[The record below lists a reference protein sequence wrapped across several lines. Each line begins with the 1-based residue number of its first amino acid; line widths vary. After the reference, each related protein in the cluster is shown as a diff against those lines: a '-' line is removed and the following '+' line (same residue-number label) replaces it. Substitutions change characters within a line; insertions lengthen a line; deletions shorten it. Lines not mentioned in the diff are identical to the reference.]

1 MADDHLLENHL
12 QETCF
17 DMESDLT
24 KSIPDS
30 LVISNSSSNIIE
42 SPQID
47 SNTFTP
53 AKRRRG
59 PKPKKQAGPKPKNG
73 RKRPRGF
80 HIYDDDLLITA
91 IIKNKDFNSS
101 GKFTSGNSSQQTNK
115 RKYKMQRLRKTPKR
129 KFQLAL
135 RNKGG
140 NKSKKNNSGFDS
152 RRLILARKTVL
163 SWLIATGGIS
173 LNEVVQYRNVKSS
186 DVFKEGWVTLDG
198 ILCNC
203 CARVMSLSEFKAHAG
218 SRCQRLGNLFLQS
231 GKSFTLCQLEAW
243 SAEYRLRKGADRA
256 SGSGSGSDKEDQND
270 DTCALCGDGG
280 ELLCCDRC
288 PSTYHPTCLPSQ
300 VIPIYILIVQL
311 PVSNGYLHH

>member
-1 MADDHLLENHL
+1 
-12 QETCF
+12 
-17 DMESDLT
+17 MESDLT

-203 CARVMSLSEFKAHAG
+203 CARIMSLSEFKAHAG
-218 SRCQRLGNLFLQS
+218 PRCQRSGNLFLQS

-300 VIPIYILIVQL
+300 VIPIYILLYSCLYQMGICIIR
-311 PVSNGYLHH
+311 Y

>member
-1 MADDHLLENHL
+1 
-12 QETCF
+12 
-17 DMESDLT
+17 MESDLT

-173 LNEVVQYRNVKSS
+173 LNEVVQY
-186 DVFKEGWVTLDG
+186 
-198 ILCNC
+198 
-203 CARVMSLSEFKAHAG
+203 
-218 SRCQRLGNLFLQS
+218 
-231 GKSFTLCQLEAW
+231 
-243 SAEYRLRKGADRA
+243 
-256 SGSGSGSDKEDQND
+256 
-270 DTCALCGDGG
+270 
-280 ELLCCDRC
+280 
-288 PSTYHPTCLPSQ
+288 
-300 VIPIYILIVQL
+300 
-311 PVSNGYLHH
+311 